1 MKGDLVMSKREFGLM
16 DLYLTS
22 NNYLDA
28 EQVDER
34 HYLIHLSNG
43 KEIEVENRPV
53 YDGKPW
59 AWRVGTQ
66 IFDNEAYAVG
76 YLKQLIAEKLTGK
89 RIILHSKQDIPE
101 ICGVDGAACRCHGRC
116 NSMLCTACPV
126 AEKFFA
132 DRDGVELV
140 YAI

>member
-53 YDGKPW
+53 YDGKPL
-59 AWRVGTQ
+59 AHR
-66 IFDNEAYAVG
+66 F
-76 YLKQLIAEKLTGK
+76 LTTK
-89 RIILHSKQDIPE
+89 RMRL
-101 ICGVDGAACRCHGRC
+101 
-116 NSMLCTACPV
+116 
-126 AEKFFA
+126 
-132 DRDGVELV
+132 
-140 YAI
+140 AISSS

>member
-1 MKGDLVMSKREFGLM
+1 MSKREFGLM

-43 KEIEVENRPV
+43 KEIEVESRPM
-53 YDGKPW
+53 YDWKPW

-76 YLKQLIAEKLTGK
+76 YLKQLIAEKVTGK
-89 RIILHSKQDIPE
+89 RIILHAKQDVPE
-101 ICGVDGAACRCHGRC
+101 ICGVNGAACRCPGKC
-116 NSMLCTACPV
+116 NSMICTACPV

>member
-43 KEIEVENRPV
+43 KEIEVDSRLM

-59 AWRVGTQ
+59 AWRVGT
-66 IFDNEAYAVG
+66 
-76 YLKQLIAEKLTGK
+76 
-89 RIILHSKQDIPE
+89 
-101 ICGVDGAACRCHGRC
+101 
-116 NSMLCTACPV
+116 
-126 AEKFFA
+126 
-132 DRDGVELV
+132 
-140 YAI
+140 

>member
-43 KEIEVENRPV
+43 KEIEVKCHFCN
-53 YDGKPW
+53 
-59 AWRVGTQ
+59 T
-66 IFDNEAYAVG
+66 AYTYSVEE
-76 YLKQLIAEKLTGK
+76 LKDLLKKAK
-89 RIILHSKQDIPE
+89 R
-101 ICGVDGAACRCHGRC
+101 
-116 NSMLCTACPV
+116 
-126 AEKFFA
+126 
-132 DRDGVELV
+132 
-140 YAI
+140 

>member
-1 MKGDLVMSKREFGLM
+1 MSKREFGLM

-101 ICGVDGAACRCHGRC
+101 ICGVNGAACRAPGEC
-116 NSMLCTACPV
+116 NRALCSRCPV

-132 DRDGVELV
+132 DRDDVELV
-140 YAI
+140 YAVD

>member
-43 KEIEVENRPV
+43 KEIEVESRPM

-59 AWRVGTQ
+59 ISQAANCREGNWQ
-66 IFDNEAYAVG
+66 AY
-76 YLKQLIAEKLTGK
+76 YSSCKTG
-89 RIILHSKQDIPE
+89 
-101 ICGVDGAACRCHGRC
+101 
-116 NSMLCTACPV
+116 CP
-126 AEKFFA
+126 
-132 DRDGVELV
+132 
-140 YAI
+140 

>member
-1 MKGDLVMSKREFGLM
+1 MSKKEFGMM

-28 EQVDER
+28 EQVDNR
-34 HYLIHLSNG
+34 HYIIH
-43 KEIEVENRPV
+43 PV
-53 YDGKPW
+53 YDGTPW
-59 AWRVGTQ
+59 AWRVGTH

-76 YLKQLIAEKLTGK
+76 YLKQLIAEKVTGK
-89 RIILHSKQDIPE
+89 RVILHAKQDVPE
-101 ICGVDGAACRCHGRC
+101 ICGVNGAACRCPGKC
-116 NSMLCTACPV
+116 NSMICTSCPV

>member
-1 MKGDLVMSKREFGLM
+1 MSKREFGLM

-116 NSMLCTACPV
+116 NSMICTACPV

>member
-1 MKGDLVMSKREFGLM
+1 MSKREFGLM

-34 HYLIHLSNG
+34 HYLIH
-43 KEIEVENRPV
+43 R
-53 YDGKPW
+53 

-76 YLKQLIAEKLTGK
+76 YLKQLIAEKVTGK
-89 RIILHSKQDIPE
+89 RIILHAKQDVPE
-101 ICGVDGAACRCHGRC
+101 ICGVNGAACRCPGKC
-116 NSMLCTACPV
+116 NSMICTACPV

>member
-1 MKGDLVMSKREFGLM
+1 MSKREFGLM

-101 ICGVDGAACRCHGRC
+101 ICGVDGAACRCPCRC
-116 NSMLCTACPV
+116 NSMICTACPV

>member
-34 HYLIHLSNG
+34 HYLIH
-43 KEIEVENRPV
+43 R
-53 YDGKPW
+53 

-76 YLKQLIAEKLTGK
+76 YLKQLIAEKVTGK
-89 RIILHSKQDIPE
+89 RIILHAKQDVPE
-101 ICGVDGAACRCHGRC
+101 ICGVNGAACRCPGKC
-116 NSMLCTACPV
+116 NSMICTACPV

>member
-1 MKGDLVMSKREFGLM
+1 MSKREFGLM

-43 KEIEVENRPV
+43 KEIEVESRPM
-53 YDGKPW
+53 YDGKQW

-101 ICGVDGAACRCHGRC
+101 ICGVDGAACRCPWKC
-116 NSMLCTACPV
+116 NSMICTACPV

>member
-1 MKGDLVMSKREFGLM
+1 MSKREFGLM

-101 ICGVDGAACRCHGRC
+101 ICGVDGAACRCPVRC
-116 NSMLCTACPV
+116 NSMICTACPV